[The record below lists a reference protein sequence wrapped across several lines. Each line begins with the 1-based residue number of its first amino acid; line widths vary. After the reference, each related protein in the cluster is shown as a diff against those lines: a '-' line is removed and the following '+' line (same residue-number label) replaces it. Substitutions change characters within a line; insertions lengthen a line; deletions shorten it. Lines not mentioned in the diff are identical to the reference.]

1 LWETADGGCMGHEAD
16 VCVIG
21 GGPAGLA
28 AAIAASQKGFRV
40 TVADGVRPPIDKPCG
55 EGLMPD
61 ALATLRTLGVSI
73 GAEDGCAFRGIRF
86 VEGNSVVEANFP
98 DGPGL
103 GIRRTVLHEKMV
115 ERAAA
120 LGIQFLWNT
129 PVTGICAEGVLARSE
144 LISAKWVIG
153 ADGIRS
159 RVRRWSGLGALA
171 QNDCRIAYRQHYR
184 LKPWSDCTEIHWAEG
199 KQAYVTAVSREEI
212 CVTVISRPPGKR
224 VDTSLRE
231 FPALGSRLEG
241 ASPTSVERGTLT
253 SMHRLERVCRGNV
266 ALIGDAS
273 GSVDAITGEGLC
285 LSFHQASALAEAL
298 EAGELRLYA
307 QRHRKMALRP
317 ALMAR
322 LMLTLDAHSDV
333 RKRVFRALAHGPEVF
348 ARLLA
353 VHVGATSPMHLAATS
368 ALLGWRLL
376 AA

>member
-1 LWETADGGCMGHEAD
+1 MGHGTD
-16 VCVIG
+16 VFVIG

-40 TVADGVRPPIDKPCG
+40 TVADGARPPIDKPCG

-61 ALATLRTLGVSI
+61 ALAALRTLGVAI
-73 GAEDGCAFRGIRF
+73 GPEDGCAFRGIRF
-86 VEGNSVVEANFP
+86 VEDNCVVEANFP
-98 DGPGL
+98 DGHGL

-115 ERAAA
+115 ERAADFD
-120 LGIQFLWNT
+120 IKFLWNT
-129 PVTGICAEGVLARSE
+129 PVTGICSEGVLVRSQ

-159 RVRRWSGLGALA
+159 RVRRWSGLDAHT

-184 LKPWSDCTEIHWAEG
+184 VKPWSDCTEFHWAEG
-199 KQAYVTAVSREEI
+199 KQAYVTAVSHEEI
-212 CVTVISRPPGKR
+212 CVTVISRHPGGR
-224 VDTSLRE
+224 IDASLRE
-231 FPALGSRLEG
+231 FPTLANGLDG
-241 ASPTSVERGTLT
+241 AAPTSVERGTLT

-266 ALIGDAS
+266 ALLGDAS

-285 LSFHQASALAEAL
+285 LSFHQATALAEAL
-298 EAGELRLYA
+298 EAGDLRSYEEA
-307 QRHRKMALRP
+307 HRQMGQRP

-322 LMLTLDAHSDV
+322 LMLLLDSHATLRRRA
-333 RKRVFRALAHGPEVF
+333 FRALAARPEVF

-353 VHVGATSPMHLAATS
+353 VHVGATSPMHFAATG
-368 ALLGWRLL
+368 ALLGWQLL

>member
-1 LWETADGGCMGHEAD
+1 MGHGTD

-40 TVADGVRPPIDKPCG
+40 TVADGARPPIDKPCG

-61 ALATLRTLGVSI
+61 ALATLRTLGVAV

-86 VEGNSVVEANFP
+86 VDGNNAVEAKFP

-120 LGIQFLWNT
+120 LGINFLWNT
-129 PVTGICAEGVLARSE
+129 PVTGICPEGVLARTE

-159 RVRRWSGLGALA
+159 RVRRWSRLDAHT

-184 LKPWSDCTEIHWAEG
+184 LKPWSDYTEIHWAEK

-212 CVTVISRPPGKR
+212 CVTVVSQFPGGR
-224 VDTSLRE
+224 IASTLLE
-231 FPALGSRLEG
+231 FPALANNLKG
-241 ASPTSVERGTLT
+241 ADLSSVERGTLT
-253 SMHRLERVCRGNV
+253 SMHRLERVCRGSV

-285 LSFHQASALAEAL
+285 LSFRQATALAEAM
-298 EAGELRLYA
+298 EAGDLGLYEEA
-307 QRHRKMALRP
+307 HRKMAMRP
-317 ALMAR
+317 TLMAR
-322 LMLTLDAHSDV
+322 LMLILDAHSDV
-333 RKRVFRALAHGPEVF
+333 RERVFRALAHGPQVF

-353 VHVGATSPMHLAATS
+353 VHVGATSPMHFAATS